1 MIYINNIPSFRD
13 PESYKV
19 IPDDRIQKIEL
30 INSVAI
36 QDYGHVKDGD
46 AVAVTCLFSQANFNR
61 LTALWE
67 ARASVTFKDISGVLW
82 QDMIIVMK
90 EYEPDKKFPKYILAS
105 MELWRRPKWLIRI
118 STFT

>member
-36 QDYGHVKDGD
+36 QDYGHVKEGD
-46 AVAVTCLFSQANFNR
+46 AIAITCLFSQANFNR

-105 MELWRRPKWLIRI
+105 MELWRRTKWLIRI

>member
-1 MIYINNIPSFRD
+1 MIYINGIASFRD
-13 PESYKV
+13 PEDYKV

-46 AVAVTCLFSQANFNR
+46 AVSMTCLFSQANFNQIV
-61 LTALWE
+61 ALWE
-67 ARASVTFKDISGVLW
+67 SRTAVSFTDISGVLW
-82 QDMIIVMK
+82 QDMIIIMK
-90 EYEPDKKFPKYILAS
+90 DYAPDKNFHKYIMAN
-105 MELWRRPKWLIRI
+105 MELWRRTKWLTRI